1 MEPDIE
7 PNFLDDE
14 GDVCRVC
21 RTGAEEDLPLVYPCK
36 CSGSVRYVHP
46 DCLKQWVAQSQKKH
60 CEICGHKYTF
70 TKVFPSELPTTIPP
84 TVYARQ
90 ALLWVRRQLLFVLR
104 MWLVI
109 ITWLVVLPACNMG
122 VLSVI
127 TLITDH
133 IGDTPEYLSTN
144 ATTTANSTMSLTN
157 LSFSE
162 ITIGPYTTA
171 YHIGKASYESWMKG
185 EEKTAIGFVLRGQIL
200 SLSLAAVL
208 IGLVLLREW
217 VQQHNWAEAEQPPRH
232 IEPDIDPEEWFIING
247 VARRQTEM
255 IARVLETLRGN
266 NNVDGT
272 GLGYPDNV
280 VGNRDRAQWWADRR
294 QWVMALREPERTT
307 LLAIVD
313 VMERQNRQEMAQG
326 GGVAQNELPD
336 TAGLRDQ
343 LQIAQNVPVPRTPE
357 EALPADEVFIPND
370 SDNIEGMLSFN
381 EYVALREADDN
392 EALQQ
397 AQSAS
402 DEEEEEETPSEMEE
416 GQERAESAALAAALA
431 DQEGRSRKRKASDV
445 ELEDDRVDERES
457 VVQAL
462 AAYRRVHAERE
473 QERAQRREERLALF
487 QEEDDLLQAP
497 FRPTWSRQASGDK
510 AQEQRERV
518 AYRAP
523 ELLRNQSDQDQE
535 NAERSGQRDPGAQPG
550 HPQPPQPAFGGT
562 GDGQEEEDADW
573 EDEPEDHEDHYHNE
587 LDRLLDAAHQAPW
600 QAIDGQLPNLD
611 HGIRVIDANGQPVQ
625 LPPADIRILP
635 PQDVPF
641 GDEEEDMWDPEDWN
655 GVLEVIGLT
664 GPIGGLYQNLLFAL
678 IIMGGAVFILI
689 GLPMVLGKL
698 CLSLDIIRSSLSIC
712 GRVIHLVRKVTDPVV
727 DIVFEIVKD
736 VVILPLL
743 NSGKAAEKI
752 LAKKLGLQMSTRFG
766 SQGLSG
772 LPSSVPSASSPM
784 VQKLGDH
791 LAAFGQYWY
800 DVYESVMAFQR
811 EIGTRQTVS
820 GRAACVGAGYGLI
833 AEVVA
838 AIALAGE
845 AGIGGVAGDLAA
857 AIKEHTNFIKVALFM
872 ILELVAFPLGVGFMI
887 DLSIVPLFPGASVMS
902 RVRALSAS
910 PFASSFIDWIVGS
923 MFMFSFSSLLSQ
935 VRKVTRRGTMF
946 FIRDPGDP
954 SFSPVKDIVEK
965 TTMHQLKKLG
975 TSVLMYSLVIFGMFG
990 VFPWALSFLPGG
1002 LLPLKMEPT
1011 YGPISSIPFDLLFL
1025 HLALPPSVDMFQPR
1039 LRAKRLFKI
1048 WWKKTTI
1055 QYRLTNFVNPEPH
1068 PDEKTAPLTVVE
1080 KTLWPMWDVICQLAF
1095 GKYDN
1100 QETMARVPSS
1110 DSVVLVPVEERRVEG
1125 GVFIP
1130 LDSNGVPQNPQDKLR
1145 LLKQDKLSREAGRLP
1160 MSDYGIV
1167 WLPQYWRTRIH
1178 MFLATALASISVVI
1192 ASAAFVPVIIGRM
1205 AWKGLGFEVHDGY
1218 SWFLGAYIA
1227 YAAYTLGRQ
1236 ARKYINGMN
1245 RADRL
1250 RQSIFSRRVKRTV
1263 RRYSAGAFGAVM
1275 MYGLLPVLVGAVL
1288 ESYLGVFFGDK
1299 HLPGRVIHF
1308 WDIWAL
1314 GAAACSLLTG
1324 VILAVNRLGRF
1335 ESLTPL
1341 ANQFREPAAKDFT
1354 STASN
1359 VKKPVIACISA
1370 IALPYAIGL
1379 SSLMVL
1385 PPDVNMDENNAFLFR
1400 CVIIP
1405 ISFAFLLITSIGQYL
1420 VSEKET
1426 IRQKVLEAEYVL
1438 EERVENYE
1446 PGTEEPSNGESKPL
1460 DAANLPPDIRL
1471 QLDRAQQAL
1480 AGGPPRVI
1488 RVGDEDG
1495 SEEGED
1501 WEDL

>member
-1 MEPDIE
+1 MESDID
-7 PNFLDDE
+7 PRFLDDE

-70 TKVFPSELPTTIPP
+70 TKVFPSELPSTIPP

-90 ALLWVRRQLLFVLR
+90 ALLWVRRQILFVLR

-109 ITWLVVLPACNMG
+109 ITWLVALPATNMT
-122 VLSVI
+122 VLVAMNYA
-127 TLITDH
+127 TDH
-133 IGDTPEYLSTN
+133 IGDSPQSLSIN
-144 ATTTANSTMSLTN
+144 ATTTDNSTTSSAN
-157 LSFSE
+157 FSSTVTS
-162 ITIGPYTTA
+162 ILLNPYSTA
-171 YHIGKASYESWMKG
+171 YHFGKDSYESWLKG
-185 EEKTAIGFVLRGQIL
+185 DENTSIGYVLRGQIL

-232 IEPDIDPEEWFIING
+232 VEPDIDPEEWFVING
-247 VARRQTEM
+247 VARRQSEM
-255 IARVLETLRGN
+255 ISRVLETLRGSN
-266 NNVDGT
+266 NGDNT
-272 GLGYPDNV
+272 GPFFPDTDA
-280 VGNRDRAQWWADRR
+280 GHRDRAEWWANRR
-294 QWVMALREPERTT
+294 QWVMALPEPERTT
-307 LLAIVD
+307 LLAIVE
-313 VMERQNRQEMAQG
+313 VMERQHRGEIPLG
-326 GGVAQNELPD
+326 DDELED
-336 TAGLRDQ
+336 EESDDEGLHDQ
-343 LQIAQNVPVPRTPE
+343 LQVAQNVPIPQTPQ
-357 EALPADEVFIPND
+357 EALFADETFIPND
-370 SDNIEGMLSFN
+370 GNNAEGLLSFS
-381 EYVALREADDN
+381 EYIALRRVNEGKAPTTDPASSDDSS
-392 EALQQ
+392 E
-397 AQSAS
+397 
-402 DEEEEEETPSEMEE
+402 DEIRYDNAMT
-416 GQERAESAALAAALA
+416 AEQA
-431 DQEGRSRKRKASDV
+431 DQDGPSRKRKADDV
-445 ELEDDRVDERES
+445 GFDDEAARPRENITD
-457 VVQAL
+457 AL
-462 AAYRRVHAERE
+462 AEYRRVHTQRE
-473 QERAQRREERLALF
+473 QAQAHDDEE
-487 QEEDDLLQAP
+487 QDDLLQAP
-497 FRPTWSRQASGDK
+497 FRPAWSRQASGDK
-510 AQEQRERV
+510 AQDQRERV

-523 ELLRNQSDQDQE
+523 ELLRNQSDQDQGT
-535 NAERSGQRDPGAQPG
+535 AEGSGQNGYEAQPI
-550 HPQPPQPAFGGT
+550 HPQPPQPLFDGFGNDGE
-562 GDGQEEEDADW
+562 GDEDEDDDW
-573 EDEPEDHEDHYHNE
+573 EDEPDDRGRLEAGNE
-587 LDRLLDAAHQAPW
+587 FDLLLDAVPQAP
-600 QAIDGQLPNLD
+600 GP
-611 HGIRVIDANGQPVQ
+611 VVNGQPAALAQIPGLDLGVRVLGANGEPIH
-625 LPPADIRILP
+625 LPPGNVQVVP
-635 PQDVPF
+635 PQDVAF

-655 GVLEVIGLT
+655 GILEVVGLT
-664 GPIGGLYQNLLFAL
+664 GPMAGLYQNFMFAF
-678 IIMGGAVFILI
+678 IIMGGAIVILV
-689 GLPMVLGKL
+689 GLPMLIGKL
-698 CLSLDIIRSSLSIC
+698 CLSLDIIRSILSIC

-736 VVILPLL
+736 VVLLPLL

-752 LAKKLGLQMSTRFG
+752 LAKKLGLQVSSRFG

-772 LPSSVPSASSPM
+772 LPSVPSTSSPM

-791 LAAFGQYWY
+791 LAALGQYSY
-800 DVYESVMAFQR
+800 DIYESVMTFQR

-820 GRAACVGAGYGLI
+820 GRAACVGAGYGLV

-838 AIALAGE
+838 VIAIAGE
-845 AGIGGVAGDLAA
+845 AGIGGVAGDMAA
-857 AIKEHTNFIKVALFM
+857 TIKEHTNFIKVAMFM
-872 ILELVAFPLGVGFMI
+872 VLELVAFPLGVGFMI
-887 DLSIVPLFPGASVMS
+887 DLSIVPLFPGATAMS
-902 RVRALSAS
+902 RVHALRTS

-1002 LLPLKMEPT
+1002 LLPLKMEPN
-1011 YGPISSIPFDLLFL
+1011 YPLSSIPFDLLFL
-1025 HLALPPSVDMFQPR
+1025 HLMLPPSVDLFQPR
-1039 LRAKRLFKI
+1039 LRAKRLFKL
-1048 WWKKTTI
+1048 WWKKTTT
-1055 QYRLTNFVNPEPH
+1055 QFRLTNFVNVAPH
-1068 PDEKTAPLTVVE
+1068 PDERTAPLTVAE
-1080 KTLWPMWDVICQLAF
+1080 KTLWPMWDVVCQLAF

-1100 QETMARVPSS
+1100 KETMARVPAS

-1130 LDSNGVPQNPQDKLR
+1130 LDSKGVPENPQDKLR

-1192 ASAAFVPVIIGRM
+1192 ASATFIPIIIGRM
-1205 AWKGLGFEVHDGY
+1205 AWKWSGFEVHDGY

-1227 YAAYTLGRQ
+1227 YAAYALGRQ
-1236 ARKYINGMN
+1236 ARKYINSLN

-1263 RRYSAGAFGAVM
+1263 RRYCAGAFGVSM
-1275 MYGLLPVLVGAVL
+1275 MYGLVPVLVGAVL

-1299 HLPGRVIHF
+1299 HLPGRVVHF

-1314 GAAACSLLTG
+1314 GTAASSLLTG
-1324 VILAVNRLGRF
+1324 VILVVNRLGRF
-1335 ESLTPL
+1335 DSLSAIAT
-1341 ANQFREPAAKDFT
+1341 QFREPAAKDFS

-1359 VKKPVIACISA
+1359 IKTPVLVCISA
-1370 IALPYAIGL
+1370 IALPYAIGI

-1405 ISFAFLLITSIGQYL
+1405 ISFAFLLITSFSQYL
-1420 VSEKET
+1420 VSERET

-1446 PGTEEPSNGESKPL
+1446 PGSEESSAEERNPL
-1460 DAANLPPDIRL
+1460 DAADLPPDIRL
-1471 QLDRAQQAL
+1471 QLERYQQAV
-1480 AGGPPRVI
+1480 AAEPPRVLN
-1488 RVGDEDG
+1488 RGDVEIEDG
-1495 SEEGED
+1495 SDEGEN